1 MSQSNTAEQAVDR
14 AVADFP
20 QTIRAQKI
28 RAGLVMEEIDPLQQ
42 YVTMEEC
49 CEYAARIRSAIVPAP
64 AVPDD
69 VAETAKRLRE
79 ATFTKGR
86 MRGGVGGQ
94 TIEASMRSTFHEV
107 SAWDLDVA
115 ADTIEAQAAELA
127 RLREENAI
135 MAASLDEEERKH
147 GLSTNGNMWRFWSQ
161 QLREYHDRRAKERAA
176 LTQPTGGSND

>member
-1 MSQSNTAEQAVDR
+1 MTDTPDIAWPLIRHVAEGWPISEKEAAAIVDALR
-14 AVADFP
+14 
-20 QTIRAQKI
+20 
-28 RAGLVMEEIDPLQQ
+28 
-42 YVTMEEC
+42 
-49 CEYAARIRSAIVPAP
+49 VPAP

-107 SAWDLDVA
+107 SAWDLDQA

-127 RLREENAI
+127 RI
-135 MAASLDEEERKH
+135 KAAADKLVNNPGWGTVNYTD
-147 GLSTNGNMWRFWSQ
+147 GDMWADADA
-161 QLREYHDRRAKERAA
+161 LRAA
-176 LTQPTGGSND
+176 LTHPTGGSND